1 MIDLWDV
8 YQHVQISEL
17 QASQHVNN
25 LDSRKNGETLHK
37 EVQRLDSKIDGLALI
52 CQALLEI
59 LQEKAELSE
68 KEIVEKIKEI
78 DLRDGREDGKLTGK
92 MSSCSKC
99 KRPAHSRQRTCMYC
113 GTAIIAGNIVE
124 KSLTPKPNVRIK

>member
-8 YQHVQISEL
+8 YQHVQISDL

-59 LQEKAELSE
+59 LQEKAELSD

-124 KSLTPKPNVRIK
+124 KSLTPKPNVHIK